1 MLNESKVNKEPAVNE
16 EYQEQEPMEGCCST
30 KGKDEGSHS
39 CCRQQIDEES
49 EHQCNCIEDAEA
61 GSLEQKL
68 AEAEAKQD
76 EYLKAAQRLQADFDN
91 YKRRNRNALA
101 ESYEAGTADT
111 VEAFL
116 PVLDNLD
123 RAIDSL
129 SSAGADDSI
138 IKGIELVRRQFLDTL
153 SKLNVE
159 EIEAMGRPFDPE
171 LHNAVGQVEAAEG
184 QEENTIALVLQKGY
198 RMGERVIRYSMVQV
212 AR

>member
-1 MLNESKVNKEPAVNE
+1 MLNENKLNKEPVVNE
-16 EYQEQEPMEGCCST
+16 EYQEQESVEDCCST
-30 KGKDEGSHS
+30 KQEGEESHS
-39 CCRQQIDEES
+39 CCRQHTGEELD
-49 EHQCNCIEDAEA
+49 HQCNCKEPPAAD
-61 GSLEQKL
+61 SMEQKL

-101 ESYEAGTADT
+101 ESYETASAET

-116 PVLDNLD
+116 PILDNLD
-123 RAIDSL
+123 RAIDSI
-129 SSAGADDSI
+129 SAAGADDSI
-138 IKGIELVRRQFLDTL
+138 IKGIELVRRQFLDAL
-153 SKLNVE
+153 SKLDVE
-159 EIEAMGRPFDPE
+159 EIEAMGKPFDPE
-171 LHNAVGQVEAAEG
+171 LHNAVGQVEAQEG

>member
-1 MLNESKVNKEPAVNE
+1 MLNENKLNKEPVVNE
-16 EYQEQEPMEGCCST
+16 EYQEEKSMEDCSST
-30 KGKDEGSHS
+30 KQEEEDSHS
-39 CCRQQIDEES
+39 CCRQHTGEES
-49 EHQCNCIEDAEA
+49 DHQCNCKEPPAVD
-61 GSLEQKL
+61 SMEQKL

-101 ESYEAGTADT
+101 ESYETATAET

-116 PVLDNLD
+116 PILDNLD
-123 RAIDSL
+123 RAIDSI
-129 SSAGADDSI
+129 SDAGADDSI
-138 IKGIELVRRQFLDTL
+138 IKGIELVRRQFLDAL

-159 EIEAMGRPFDPE
+159 EIEAMGKPFDPE
-171 LHNAVGQVEAAEG
+171 LHNAVGQVEAQEG

-212 AR
+212 VR